1 MALFS
6 ALQFSNLQKNPQR
19 LQKFVEKFNA
29 KEDFTLVDGK
39 KIKIK
44 QIEINKVRYKPGDG
58 ELESAIFDSSLKGTA
73 VKLYNGGMITITK
86 LAKTDEFGGQS
97 KSKSEGGGG
106 FQGKATEVL
115 SETAFCFY
123 YALVV
128 TGNLK
133 NYSMESWKKVK
144 NTSDF
149 QTLCRQFTGVHKMLT
164 YQFNDVAELDKH
176 LPRMYA
182 FLTQEGW
189 DDIATRQAK
198 KFKSKYPSITRS
210 YYIAR
215 PSGMD
220 KSYNP
225 YVAFNNLK
233 DSLKGYIGLD
243 RAVDENKWNPA
254 DFWIFNRRGQYFM
267 EIWNKKAK
275 ELKSIKSETYSASYM
290 NLVNNQ
296 VYKLFEKNMLF
307 PVSLKKSGT
316 SVKIVKVNDKNTNID
331 QIVEYD
337 RVLLD
342 PNNQDVQIFYNLSTY
357 EDDKLLSKKELKAKM
372 KTAKGGFRL
381 ELEEASNATARHG
394 SVGVGLQQYII
405 YNTNDS
411 GISKLNEIR
420 KEFDEDDMYQYLPRG
435 STENWMGVNKYNR
448 IGNEAAKL
456 LPYVNRMM
464 EEINGADSKF
474 NDRKYAG
481 QGSYATAI
489 ATKAG
494 AGELAIAVTK
504 IINKFARDIVVENLH
519 LAAGSGGIKV
529 GASPEQIKRRSRLL
543 GMKEDEMILIE
554 DVKEYKNLF
563 SGCFHLKVM

>member
-6 ALQFSNLQKNPQR
+6 ALQFSNLQKNPKR
-19 LQKFVEKFNA
+19 LEKFVEKFNA
-29 KEDFTLVDGK
+29 KENFTTITGTKLK
-39 KIKIK
+39 LK
-44 QIEINKVRYKPGDG
+44 QIEVKKVKYKPGDI
-58 ELESAIFDSSLKGTA
+58 ELLEAIFDSTLKGSD
-73 VKLYNGGMITITK
+73 VKLYNGGQISISK

-97 KSKSEGGGG
+97 KSKSEGGG

-307 PVSLKKSGT
+307 PVSLKK
-316 SVKIVKVNDKNTNID
+316 KWN
-331 QIVEYD
+331 
-337 RVLLD
+337 
-342 PNNQDVQIFYNLSTY
+342 
-357 EDDKLLSKKELKAKM
+357 
-372 KTAKGGFRL
+372 
-381 ELEEASNATARHG
+381 
-394 SVGVGLQQYII
+394 
-405 YNTNDS
+405 
-411 GISKLNEIR
+411 
-420 KEFDEDDMYQYLPRG
+420 
-435 STENWMGVNKYNR
+435 
-448 IGNEAAKL
+448 
-456 LPYVNRMM
+456 
-464 EEINGADSKF
+464 
-474 NDRKYAG
+474 
-481 QGSYATAI
+481 
-489 ATKAG
+489 
-494 AGELAIAVTK
+494 
-504 IINKFARDIVVENLH
+504 
-519 LAAGSGGIKV
+519 
-529 GASPEQIKRRSRLL
+529 
-543 GMKEDEMILIE
+543 
-554 DVKEYKNLF
+554 
-563 SGCFHLKVM
+563 